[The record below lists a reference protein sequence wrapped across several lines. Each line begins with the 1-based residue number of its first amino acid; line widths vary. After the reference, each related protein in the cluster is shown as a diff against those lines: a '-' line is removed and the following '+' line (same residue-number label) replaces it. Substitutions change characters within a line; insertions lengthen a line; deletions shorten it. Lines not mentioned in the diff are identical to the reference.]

1 MHYFSAFLNHRFGIS
16 VGAQR
21 GTGEAL
27 VFSLLCLLSFFS
39 RHRVSFR
46 VTLSCHTLY
55 APPHFAVLVRF
66 NPISCTSMAL
76 TSLIEPT
83 THLSF
88 LTRRLQDYPFP
99 LSPSARRHDHVA
111 LYRVFRPIK
120 PRSFMDLTDVRVLQL
135 FLFPWPFF
143 VPLPQLILGSSTS

>member
-1 MHYFSAFLNHRFGIS
+1 MHYFGAFLNHRFGIS

-27 VFSLLCLLSFFS
+27 VFSLLRLLSFF
-39 RHRVSFR
+39 HAAAYPFGLHFR
-46 VTLSCHTLY
+46 VIPFTPYLFLLSWW
-55 APPHFAVLVRF
+55 VS
-66 NPISCTSMAL
+66 NPVSCTSMAL
-76 TSLIEPT
+76 TPLIEPIT
-83 THLSF
+83 RLSF

-135 FLFPWPFF
+135 FLFPRSFSCRY
-143 VPLPQLILGSSTS
+143 LN